1 MDSGYESIFYAT
13 TDSYIQY
20 SAMSYRSV
28 HTSYER
34 PHPTKYKCG
43 YCGSVQ
49 KYDKVLECGH
59 CLRCGA
65 PMEDDDE

>member
-1 MDSGYESIFYAT
+1 MSDYGYYYYGT
-13 TDSYIQY
+13 TDVPMMLGEP
-20 SAMSYRSV
+20 MSYTSV

-49 KYDKVLECGH
+49 KYDRVLECGH

-65 PMEDDDE
+65 PMEDDND